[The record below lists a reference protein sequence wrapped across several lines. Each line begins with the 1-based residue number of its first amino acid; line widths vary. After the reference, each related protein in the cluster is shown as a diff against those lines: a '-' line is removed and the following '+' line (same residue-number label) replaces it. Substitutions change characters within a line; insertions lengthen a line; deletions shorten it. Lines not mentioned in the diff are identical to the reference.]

1 MNKIAI
7 LLMIISIAT
16 GQPGKPAGPGGQY
29 GNRMEM
35 MMVWKMTE
43 YLNLS
48 EEQAEKLFPRMR
60 RQRVKMRDNFE
71 SEKKL
76 FDSYLAKIK
85 KGEKISQADVAAIY
99 KKMDDLSDQRNDAR
113 MKFFKSTADIL
124 DPAQQILFLSF
135 EPYMKEEAQKGM
147 KDRYRKK
154 PDPRM
159 KKGKRRR

>member
-7 LLMIISIAT
+7 LLMSISTALC
-16 GQPGKPAGPGGQY
+16 QPGKPAGPGGQY

-60 RQRVKMRDNFE
+60 KQRVKMRDYFDN
-71 SEKKL
+71 EKKL

-85 KGEKISQADVAAIY
+85 KGENISQADVKALY
-99 KKMDDLSDQRNDAR
+99 KKMDDLSEQRNDAR
-113 MKFFKSTADIL
+113 MKFFQSTADIL

-154 PDPRM
+154 QNPRM

>member
-43 YLNLS
+43 YLSLS
-48 EEQAEKLFPRMR
+48 EDQAEKLFPRMR
-60 RQRVKMRDNFE
+60 RQRVKMRDYFD

-85 KGEKISQADVAAIY
+85 KGENISQADVTAIY
-99 KKMDDLSDQRNDAR
+99 KKMDDLSEQRNDAR

-154 PDPRM
+154 PDSRM

>member
-154 PDPRM
+154 PDPRT